1 MIVAGVTGAKAA
13 TLAFLVGGTEGAFAR
28 AEPFLAHMGR
38 RIVHCGPSGS
48 GLVAKICNNLM
59 LGIQQVAT
67 AEAMLLGE
75 ELGLD
80 PGTVNIAASL
90 LRRCFRPMYLTC
102 TAQRFWLPSSIG
114 TPSS

>member
-13 TLAFLVGGTEGAFAR
+13 TLAFLVGGTEGAFSR

-59 LGIQQVAT
+59 LGAQQVVT
-67 AEAMLLGE
+67 TEVRSS
-75 ELGLD
+75 
-80 PGTVNIAASL
+80 PITWSL
-90 LRRCFRPMYLTC
+90 SYFLNVCV
-102 TAQRFWLPSSIG
+102 
-114 TPSS
+114 